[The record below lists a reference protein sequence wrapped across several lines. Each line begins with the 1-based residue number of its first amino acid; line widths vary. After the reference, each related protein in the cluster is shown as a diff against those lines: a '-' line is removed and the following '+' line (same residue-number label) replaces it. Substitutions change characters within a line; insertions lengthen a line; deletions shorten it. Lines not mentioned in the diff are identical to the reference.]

1 MKETKNGDKILSV
14 RLPLQI
20 YQKLKEISE
29 QETRTLNQQILHFVK
44 LGLRD
49 LKEEIPTAED
59 EKTLI

>member
-14 RLPLQI
+14 RLPIQI

-44 LGLRD
+44 LGLYD
-49 LKEEIPTAED
+49 MEGKVKKIGD
-59 EKTLI
+59 E